1 MKNET
6 IAEDISMVKI
16 LRDIRDKM
24 NIEIADMSTPELRA
38 YFKKRKEAFI
48 ADPDKKALKEKV

>member
-1 MKNET
+1 
-6 IAEDISMVKI
+6 MVKI